1 MLDINQNGVK
11 GNKFSI
17 NLLPILCVCLCGWVW
32 VQEQKINTN
41 DFLLF
46 GSEILIN
53 IMIFK
58 HSDF

>member
-17 NLLPILCVCLCGWVW
+17 NLLPILCVLVW
-32 VQEQKINTN
+32 VGGGQKINTN
-41 DFLLF
+41 DSLLF
-46 GSEILIN
+46 GSEILID

-58 HSDF
+58 HS